1 MSFCKSSGLWS
12 GFFERRQVRLLT
24 GLLLAASG
32 SLVMAQTSAQTSVA
46 NHGPVRV
53 NVVAVDSAGRPV
65 SDLTATDFAVFDN
78 GSPQQIASLRLNQ
91 NDQPSPV
98 VILFDLMNSGE
109 TSRGA
114 VWSAIKTSLA
124 RTSFGGPLYLYL
136 LAEDGSLYPV
146 HALPGA
152 RAAQGSADASWIKD
166 IGPLLDSAMQK
177 VTQVRPQDVRA
188 ASPVHLSARFNE
200 TYKALDDLRALMAA
214 SRGSKELLWITYGIP
229 DEIQFWDHTWFYGT
243 PPLRQLGA
251 RFVQSGITVYSADP
265 GMNLDRGI
273 LNRDSLDV
281 LTGAT
286 GGRAFS
292 TIDLNRGLDQ
302 IAAAARTNYSIE
314 YEPAPTNWD
323 GKYHKLHVT
332 VARKGV
338 RLQTELGYY
347 AVTGS

>member
-1 MSFCKSSGLWS
+1 MVASGLP
-12 GFFERRQVRLLT
+12 VL
-24 GLLLAASG
+24 
-32 SLVMAQTSAQTSVA
+32 AQTSIA
-46 NHGPVRV
+46 NHGPVRL

-65 SDLTATDFAVFDN
+65 PDLTAADFAVFDN
-78 GSPQQIASLRLNQ
+78 GSPQQIASLRL
-91 NDQPSPV
+91 DQSDKPRPV
-98 VILFDLMNSGE
+98 VILFDLLNSGE
-109 TSRGA
+109 ASRGA
-114 VWSAIKTSLA
+114 VWNAIKTSLA
-124 RTSFGGPLYLYL
+124 RTSFAGPLYLYL

-146 HALPGA
+146 HPLPAARGA
-152 RAAQGSADASWIKD
+152 PAAEGSADASWTKD
-166 IGPLLDSAMQK
+166 IGPLMDAAMQK

-188 ASPVHLSARFNE
+188 VSPVHLQARFTE
-200 TYKALDDLRALMAA
+200 TYHALDDLRALMAA
-214 SRGSKELLWITYGIP
+214 SRGPKELLWITYGIP
-229 DEIQFWDHTWFYGT
+229 NEIQFWDHTWFYGT

-292 TIDLNRGLDQ
+292 TIDLNRAIDR
-302 IAAAARTNYSIE
+302 IEAASRTNYSIE
-314 YEPAPTNWD
+314 YQPAPTNWD

-338 RLQTELGYY
+338 HLQTEIGYY
-347 AVTGS
+347 AGTGS